1 MKLNKNLNKKKL
13 NKTNKTHIYD
23 YMFTLFMNGSKLK
36 SRRKN
41 LTNASYTSQMQQK
54 ISSFK
59 KKSPEFLSKS
69 ESSLIGYLVKSCINQ
84 LQQSMNE

>member
-59 KKSPEFLSKS
+59 KKVFFNWVPRKKLHQSTAAEH
-69 ESSLIGYLVKSCINQ
+69 ERVTNQ
-84 LQQSMNE
+84 